1 MASNCTLGIQ
11 NLVKTTL
18 NNKPWFEYDQSL
30 GIVNILDSPK
40 YKINK
45 QSSFG
50 VAKVVVNAINK
61 QINDGYKNIGDIAF
75 VKSNKEGRGYIDIA
89 PSINQIYLIN
99 AQNAKEINELQK
111 QLDEEELLKG
121 FYQTRET
128 GNYDVVDGEIVP
140 FFGNE
145 ANLIRFSA
153 LRQELR
159 VQEGKLNF
167 KNGKINDFDILS
179 ENSVI
184 NKEVSQQQAQTIFN
198 KKNKT
203 TQDKK
208 DLSIYFANYF
218 LNSV

>member
-111 QLDEEELLKG
+111 
-121 FYQTRET
+121 YQ
-128 GNYDVVDGEIVP
+128 
-140 FFGNE
+140 
-145 ANLIRFSA
+145 
-153 LRQELR
+153 
-159 VQEGKLNF
+159 
-167 KNGKINDFDILS
+167 DIHL
-179 ENSVI
+179 
-184 NKEVSQQQAQTIFN
+184 Q
-198 KKNKT
+198 
-203 TQDKK
+203 
-208 DLSIYFANYF
+208 
-218 LNSV
+218 